1 MCVCVCVDK
10 KRLLRRVC
18 SRVFVRKKTTPITRN
33 PQATTRIAQSPPQ
46 PATHRQPPE
55 SRNPPATRRQPPE
68 SRNRPRNPQ
77 PTGNHPN
84 RAIAPATRNPQAT
97 TRIAQSPPQPAT
109 HRQPPESRN
118 RPRNPQPTG
127 NHPNRAIAPATR
139 NPQATTR
146 IAESPR
152 ARDSQAPTRIAERR
166 DTAPPTHMLYYAND
180 LIVSK
185 TGKFYRII
193 ERDPTRSTR
202 QRTLYRVRRLSD
214 GREMKRAYQPFTDF
228 WRAPQEA
235 EAALDAGDVA
245 GATRAALAIGYP
257 VDAAAAAEDADEVEV
272 EAIVVEVEAND
283 DAPPPPRVGYTL
295 GKQQRA
301 ERARAQVRLHP
312 PAPGIAP
319 HPTGNHPNHGVASL
333 PQANPTES
341 TASPSASAV
350 APPSPIGVAPQ
361 PTGNHPNHCVLP
373 GAQP

>member
-1 MCVCVCVDK
+1 
-10 KRLLRRVC
+10 
-18 SRVFVRKKTTPITRN
+18 
-33 PQATTRIAQSPPQ
+33 
-46 PATHRQPPE
+46 
-55 SRNPPATRRQPPE
+55 
-68 SRNRPRNPQ
+68 
-77 PTGNHPN
+77 
-84 RAIAPATRNPQAT
+84 
-97 TRIAQSPPQPAT
+97 
-109 HRQPPESRN
+109 
-118 RPRNPQPTG
+118 
-127 NHPNRAIAPATR
+127 
-139 NPQATTR
+139 
-146 IAESPR
+146 
-152 ARDSQAPTRIAERR
+152 
-166 DTAPPTHMLYYAND
+166 MLYYAND

-312 PAPGIAP
+312 LALSEL
-319 HPTGNHPNHGVASL
+319 HPS
-333 PQANPTES
+333 PQATTRITVFCLERNPRGEQKVNAGGQNVNALCRS
-341 TASPSASAV
+341 SQV
-350 APPSPIGVAPQ
+350 HPPSRWPDRDPS
-361 PTGNHPNHCVLP
+361 VLP
-373 GAQP
+373 FAVGQSARKMRSPI